1 MKIHKNKIWWIFMLA
16 AMIANTLTGCLELR
30 PAEPDAKY
38 DESVLWKQAYENVIR
53 QTYAACDTAKPN
65 TYKNYGRYG
74 LYDFDQDDI
83 PELFLEV
90 YGTSIPDGVIH
101 VYDFV
106 GNELIQLDDIESGH
120 AWIYGVDEPNAVLYG
135 YSGTGGVQGWMILR
149 YENGEFHP
157 EMLAEYYPAGYI
169 GIEPQ
174 EDPLPGMGYT
184 VSDIE
189 SWDLSDLSG
198 LNLSLNK
205 RNIIVNNDSSMS
217 KSSAGT

>member
-1 MKIHKNKIWWIFMLA
+1 MEKQVNRGWMGVILVSLA
-16 AMIANTLTGCLELR
+16 VNTLVGCVELR
-30 PAEPDAKY
+30 STEPDANY
-38 DESVLWKQAYENVIR
+38 EETALWKQAYENVIR
-53 QTYAACDTAKPN
+53 QTYTECNIAKPN
-65 TYKNYGRYG
+65 EYKNYGQYG
-74 LYDFDQDDI
+74 LYDFDQDNI

-90 YGTSIPDGVIH
+90 YGTSMPDYIIH

-157 EMLAEYYPAGYI
+157 ELLAEYYPAGYI

-174 EDPLPGMGYT
+174 EDPLPEMGYT

-198 LNLSLNK
+198 LNVSLIK
-205 RNIIVNNDSSMS
+205 
-217 KSSAGT
+217 